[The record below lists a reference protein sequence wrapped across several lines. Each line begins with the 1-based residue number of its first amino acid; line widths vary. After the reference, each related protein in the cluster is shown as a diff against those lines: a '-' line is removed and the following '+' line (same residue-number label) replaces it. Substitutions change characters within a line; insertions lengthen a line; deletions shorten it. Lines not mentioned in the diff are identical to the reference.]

1 MHPLQ
6 ETVYTI
12 YTMVTLS
19 YSWAEMSFYVT
30 SCNAYTELQAFTRK
44 LKSTIGKTNWT
55 GYFAEYIVTSS
66 KAINQRDT
74 EMTYYIIKEKNN
86 ALFGDCYFGGPAGY
100 TTDKDD
106 ADRFETKEEA
116 RDVLT
121 GYFTEEDLKSVKVVK
136 VKE

>member
-1 MHPLQ
+1 MP
-6 ETVYTI
+6 ESVTIGNVYTK
-12 YTMVTLS
+12 
-19 YSWAEMSFYVT
+19 
-30 SCNAYTELQAFTRK
+30 LQGFTRK
-44 LKSTIGKTNWT
+44 YESTIGKTNWT
-55 GYFAEYIVTSS
+55 SYRAEYIVNPS
-66 KAINQRDT
+66 KANNQRDR

-100 TTDKDD
+100 TTDKNE

-121 GYFTEEDLKSVKVVK
+121 GCFTEEDLKSVKVVK